1 MWICAN
7 NAFLS
12 IVTDPAGPDTLL
24 VRARRPGDIQTLFPD
39 AKVSRRP
46 GRDYLYRASV
56 KRSEV
61 GIAIAEAAMRINY
74 PNFKN
79 SVGNA
84 ELHDAYARV
93 WGVMANLQAVRP
105 YGDDTVSARKREEQF
120 CALEQRD
127 LQTAVL

>member
-1 MWICAN
+1 MWICLN

-12 IVTDPAGPDTLL
+12 IVTNPEGQDTLL
-24 VRARRPGDIQTLFPD
+24 VRARRPGDIESVFPG
-39 AKVSRRP
+39 AVVSRRP
-46 GRDYLYRASV
+46 GRDYLYRATI
-56 KRSEV
+56 KRAEV
-61 GIAIAEAAMRINY
+61 GMAIAEAAMQIDY

-105 YGDDTVSARKREEQF
+105 YGDDSVSAHKREALF
-120 CALEQRD
+120 CKLEGRD
-127 LQTAVL
+127 LKPVKV